1 MSVEYKV
8 VKYASPGVKGGGEY
22 KYYPRITNRKTVK
35 MKELCEHIE
44 KMSTCSEADVMAVL
58 YTFISIMPAL
68 LKDNCSIDLEG
79 LGIFSLH
86 ASGEGCDTE
95 EEVTARK
102 ITNTKIAFRPSK
114 RLKTKVADT
123 KFIKARNFK

>member
-44 KMSTCSEADVMAVL
+44 KMSTFSEADVMGVL
-58 YTFISIMPAL
+58 HAFIKEIPDL

-86 ASGEGCDTE
+86 ASGEGCNTE
-95 EEVTARK
+95 QEVTARK

-114 RLKTKVADT
+114 RLKAEVAGT

>member
-8 VKYASPGVKGGGEY
+8 VKHASPGVKGGGKY

-35 MKELCEHIE
+35 MKKLCDHIA
-44 KMSTCSEADVMAVL
+44 KMSTFSEADVMGVL
-58 YTFISIMPAL
+58 STFITEIPNL
-68 LKDNCSIDLEG
+68 LKDNCSVDLEG

-86 ASGEGCDTE
+86 ASGEGCDSE
-95 EEVTARK
+95 EDVTARK

-114 RLKTKVADT
+114 RLKSDVSDT
-123 KFIKARNFK
+123 KFIKARNLK